1 MSIGIDRGSALLRQA
16 GWAGAAVLNLP
27 AALACRG
34 QRLEPCPSLEVRAG
48 PAGLR
53 GHAPVVLVHGY
64 AASVDCWTP
73 LVERLRAEDFQ
84 RVFVFAYNGLSVG
97 LPDLGKALTRSVEAL
112 LKETGSQGVHLV
124 GHSLGGL
131 VVRLAAERGGLW
143 ASALTVAT
151 IATPHRGSA
160 LAWVA
165 PGPAARWMRSGRAA
179 LPDPVFDPGASGPRY
194 VNFHCSRDVVLS
206 SRSARLDLDRVL
218 NIELPDAGHLG
229 ATRAGSLLARLPR
242 ELVAG
247 ERLRPPAPEWPASVE
262 RATARRASV
271 PA

>member
-34 QRLEPCPSLEVRAG
+34 QRLEPCPIPERPNGA
-48 PAGLR
+48 A

-73 LVERLRAEDFQ
+73 LVERLRAEDFH
-84 RVFVFAYNGLSVG
+84 RVFVFAYNGLSAG
-97 LPDLGKALTRSVEAL
+97 LPDLSQALTGAVEAVL
-112 LKETGSQGVHLV
+112 EETGAHGVHLV

-131 VVRLAAERGGLW
+131 IVRLAAEWGGLW
-143 ASALTVAT
+143 DSALTVAT

-179 LPDPVFDPGASGPRY
+179 LPDPVFDRGAPGPRY

-206 SRSARLDLDRVL
+206 PRSALLDVGGVT

-229 ATRAGSLLARLPR
+229 ATRAGSLLARLSS

-247 ERLRPPAPEWPASVE
+247 ERSQSSAAGWPA
-262 RATARRASV
+262 RRTSV